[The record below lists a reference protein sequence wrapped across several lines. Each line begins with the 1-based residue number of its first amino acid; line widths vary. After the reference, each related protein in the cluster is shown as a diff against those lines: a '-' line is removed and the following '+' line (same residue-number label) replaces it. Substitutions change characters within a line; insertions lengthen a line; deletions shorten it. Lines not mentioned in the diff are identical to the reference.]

1 MTEIIGYTIPA
12 LVVLAATWLVMYK
25 FYKAEE
31 QKRLWEMKRAS
42 QKEISPIRMRAYER
56 LSLLLERTT
65 PAHML
70 MDMPLQELTVLALQ
84 PRLLSTIR
92 QEYDHNLSQQ
102 IYVSDEVWDKIIH
115 ARDEM
120 GAFVTTMAAN
130 LPKEATALD
139 YAKALITAY
148 NTNGETPNGIALSAL
163 KEEAR
168 KLL

>member
-1 MTEIIGYTIPA
+1 MTEVIGYTIPA
-12 LVVLAATWLVMYK
+12 LVVLAATWLVMHK

-31 QKRLWEMKRAS
+31 QKRLWEMKRAA

-70 MDMPLQELTVLALQ
+70 MDMPLQELTVLELQ
-84 PRLLSTIR
+84 QRLLRTIR

-102 IYVSDEVWDKIIH
+102 IYVRDKIIH

-120 GAFVTTMAAN
+120 GAFVTTMAPN
-130 LPKEATALD
+130 LPKEATSLD